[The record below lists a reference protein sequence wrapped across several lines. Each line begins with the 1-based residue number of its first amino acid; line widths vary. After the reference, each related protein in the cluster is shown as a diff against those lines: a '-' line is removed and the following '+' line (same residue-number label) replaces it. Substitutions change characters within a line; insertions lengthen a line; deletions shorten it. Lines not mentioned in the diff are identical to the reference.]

1 MSDQRHA
8 AYRLKK
14 IFITN
19 GRIFPEREKV
29 TATKLDFTK
38 KAFTLIEVVM
48 VIVIISVLYAATR
61 PIIGDSAQKTK
72 ETVLK
77 NNLRVTR
84 EVISRYFKDHEK
96 YPQDLNELVEKK
108 YLMSLPVDTVTNRND
123 TWIMVPSKKG
133 VSDLYDIRSG
143 AAGKTLENTPYDQL

>member
-1 MSDQRHA
+1 M
-8 AYRLKK
+8 
-14 IFITN
+14 
-19 GRIFPEREKV
+19 
-29 TATKLDFTK
+29 TAVKSHLTR

-48 VIVIISVLYAATR
+48 VIIIISVLYAATR

-96 YPQDLNELVEKK
+96 YPANLNELVEKK
-108 YLMSLPVDTVTNRND
+108 YLMALPVDTVTNRCD
-123 TWIMVPSKKG
+123 TWIIVPSKKG
-133 VSDLYDIRSG
+133 AADLYDIRSG
-143 AAGKTLENTPYDQL
+143 AAGKTLENTSYDQL

>member
-1 MSDQRHA
+1 
-8 AYRLKK
+8 
-14 IFITN
+14 
-19 GRIFPEREKV
+19 V
-29 TATKLDFTK
+29 TATKQILTK

-48 VIVIISVLYAATR
+48 VIIIISVLYAATR

-96 YPQDLNELVEKK
+96 YPRDLNELVDKK
-108 YLMSLPVDTVTNRND
+108 YLMALPVDTLTGRND
-123 TWIMVPSKKG
+123 TWIIIPSKKD
-133 VSDLYDIRSG
+133 SADLYDIRSG
-143 AAGKTLENTPYDQL
+143 AAGKTLENTAYDKL

>member
-1 MSDQRHA
+1 
-8 AYRLKK
+8 
-14 IFITN
+14 
-19 GRIFPEREKV
+19 V
-29 TATKLDFTK
+29 TVTKSIPAK

-84 EVISRYFKDHEK
+84 EVISRYYKDHEK
-96 YPQDLNELVEKK
+96 YPRDLNELVEKK
-108 YLMSLPVDTVTNRND
+108 YLMALPMDTVTNRSD
-123 TWIMVPSKKG
+123 TWIIIPSKKG
-133 VSDLYDIRSG
+133 AADLYDIKSG
-143 AAGKTLENTPYDQL
+143 AVGKTLENTAYDQL